1 MQQHYFFKRNDKRS
15 YNRDIFDYSQDKALR
30 RISELKEQCQL
41 EQKAKRHLEEE
52 LRSDLEE
59 KQHVISALETKVT
72 LLKSGGK
79 SVIDENGGGGD
90 EDLVDLDPNE
100 NHEDRAGLIKRDS
113 EKVASLEGKIFS
125 TCFYYLFSYL

>member
-1 MQQHYFFKRNDKRS
+1 M
-15 YNRDIFDYSQDKALR
+15 
-30 RISELKEQCQL
+30 
-41 EQKAKRHLEEE
+41 
-52 LRSDLEE
+52 
-59 KQHVISALETKVT
+59 T